1 MILRLIISHILLA
14 LLIRY
19 NPVFSTIHAY
29 LVWFFGLYLV
39 FKDSNANRIIILIG
53 YVIGSELLWRGFAT
67 NVFWEYGK
75 IITLFYLIIILSR
88 IGLNKNNNKIGIMY
102 VLLLLPSFFAIES
115 FNRTDLSHALLGPI
129 LMGISLTVFK
139 NIIIDRS
146 LLVKILMFSLMPII
160 SLLVITLISTL
171 IEGNYDYVSAYLHR
185 IETGGIGP
193 NQASNILGLGA
204 LFAFLIVHLGQ
215 QREKTIFQ
223 FLGIILII
231 QTVLTHSRGGFWNI
245 ILSIIIFY
253 FFQITSTKKKF
264 RLIAGTLPIVLTFY
278 YLIFPFL
285 DNISR
290 GSVISRF
297 SNADVSSREEI
308 LATEL
313 DAFRKN
319 PYFGI
324 GPGQS
329 RKYRLEN
336 YGNYRHSHTEYT
348 RLLAE
353 HGMFGVATLFILISL
368 IISII
373 KNKKGFYRSI
383 SLTILSWSLLF
394 MIHSATR
401 LAAPCFLFGFA
412 FSKFS
417 FNQMGEH
424 K

>member
-1 MILRLIISHILLA
+1 MI
-14 LLIRY
+14 
-19 NPVFSTIHAY
+19 
-29 LVWFFGLYLV
+29 
-39 FKDSNANRIIILIG
+39 
-53 YVIGSELLWRGFAT
+53 
-67 NVFWEYGK
+67 
-75 IITLFYLIIILSR
+75 FYR
-88 IGLNKNNNKIGIMY
+88 TGLNKNNEKIGIIY
-102 VLLLLPSFFAIES
+102 VLLLLPSLFAIES
-115 FNRTDLSHALLGPI
+115 FNRTDVSHALLGPI
-129 LMGISLTVFK
+129 LMGVSLTVFS
-139 NIIIDRS
+139 NIKINRS
-146 LLVKILMFSLMPII
+146 LLLKILTFSLMPIV
-160 SLLVITLISTL
+160 SLLLITLISTL

-193 NQASNILGLGA
+193 NQTSNILGLGA

-245 ILSIIIFY
+245 ILSILIFY

-297 SNADVSSREEI
+297 SDADLSSREEI

-324 GPGQS
+324 GPVNQ
-329 RKYRLEN
+329 
-336 YGNYRHSHTEYT
+336 GNTD
-348 RLLAE
+348 
-353 HGMFGVATLFILISL
+353 
-368 IISII
+368 
-373 KNKKGFYRSI
+373 
-383 SLTILSWSLLF
+383 
-394 MIHSATR
+394 
-401 LAAPCFLFGFA
+401 
-412 FSKFS
+412 
-417 FNQMGEH
+417 
-424 K
+424 

>member
-29 LVWFFGLYLV
+29 LVLFFGLYLV

-53 YVIGSELLWRGFAT
+53 YVIGSELLWRGFAKI
-67 NVFWEYGK
+67 VFWEYGK
-75 IITLFYLIIILSR
+75 IITLFYLIMIFYRTGLS
-88 IGLNKNNNKIGIMY
+88 KNNEKIGIIY
-102 VLLLLPSFFAIES
+102 VLLLLPSLFAIES
-115 FNRTDLSHALLGPI
+115 FNRTDVSHALLGPI
-129 LMGISLTVFK
+129 LMGVSLTVFS
-139 NIIIDRS
+139 NIKINRS
-146 LLVKILMFSLMPII
+146 LLLKILTFSLMPIV

-171 IEGNYDYVSAYLHR
+171 IEGNYDYVSAYLYR

-204 LFAFLIVHLGQ
+204 LFSFLIAHLCQ

-223 FLGIILII
+223 FIGIILII

-245 ILSIIIFY
+245 ILSIFTFY
-253 FFQITSTKKKF
+253 FFQITTTKKKF
-264 RLIAGTLPIVLTFY
+264 RLIAGTLPVIITLY

-297 SNADVSSREEI
+297 SDADLSSREEI

-336 YGNYRHSHTEYT
+336 FSNFRHSHTEYT

-353 HGMFGVATLFILISL
+353 HGIFGIATLFILLSL
-368 IISII
+368 IIRTI
-373 KNKKGFYRSI
+373 KNKNGFYRSI

-401 LAAPCFLFGFA
+401 LAAPCMLFGFA
-412 FSKFS
+412 FSR
-417 FNQMGEH
+417 FNFDQVGDL

>member
-1 MILRLIISHILLA
+1 MILRLIILHILLA

-29 LVWFFGLYLV
+29 LVLLFGLHLI
-39 FKDSNANRIIILIG
+39 FRDSNANRIIILLG

-75 IITLFYLIIILSR
+75 IITLFYLIMIFYR
-88 IGLNKNNNKIGIMY
+88 IGLNRNNKKIGIIY
-102 VLLLLPSFFAIES
+102 VLLLLPSLFAIES
-115 FNRTDLSHALLGPI
+115 FNRTDVSHALLGPI
-129 LMGISLTVFK
+129 LMGISLTVFT
-139 NIIIDRS
+139 NIRINK
-146 LLVKILMFSLMPII
+146 LLLIKILTFSLMPIV
-160 SLLVITLISTL
+160 SLLVISLISTL

-204 LFAFLIVHLGQ
+204 LFAFLIAQLSQ
-215 QREKTIFQ
+215 QKERNIFQ

-245 ILSIIIFY
+245 ILSIFVFY
-253 FFQITSTKKKF
+253 FFQITTTKKKF
-264 RLIAGTLPIVLTFY
+264 RLIVGTLPIILSFY

-290 GSVISRF
+290 GSIISRF
-297 SNADVSSREEI
+297 SDADLSSREEI
-308 LATEL
+308 LTTEL

-329 RKYRLEN
+329 RKYRLD
-336 YGNYRHSHTEYT
+336 NYRNYKHSHTEYT

-353 HGMFGVATLFILISL
+353 HGFFGVAALLIMLSL
-368 IISII
+368 IIGIVI
-373 KNKKGFYRSI
+373 NKKGFDRSF

-401 LAAPCFLFGFA
+401 LAAPCMLFGFA
-412 FSKFS
+412 FSRFNFS
-417 FNQMGEH
+417 RVGEL

>member
-1 MILRLIISHILLA
+1 M
-14 LLIRY
+14 
-19 NPVFSTIHAY
+19 
-29 LVWFFGLYLV
+29 
-39 FKDSNANRIIILIG
+39 
-53 YVIGSELLWRGFAT
+53 
-67 NVFWEYGK
+67 
-75 IITLFYLIIILSR
+75 
-88 IGLNKNNNKIGIMY
+88 
-102 VLLLLPSFFAIES
+102 
-115 FNRTDLSHALLGPI
+115 
-129 LMGISLTVFK
+129 
-139 NIIIDRS
+139 
-146 LLVKILMFSLMPII
+146 
-160 SLLVITLISTL
+160 
-171 IEGNYDYVSAYLHR
+171 
-185 IETGGIGP
+185 
-193 NQASNILGLGA
+193 
-204 LFAFLIVHLGQ
+204 
-215 QREKTIFQ
+215 
-223 FLGIILII
+223 
-231 QTVLTHSRGGFWNI
+231 
-245 ILSIIIFY
+245 
-253 FFQITSTKKKF
+253 
-264 RLIAGTLPIVLTFY
+264 PIVLTFY

-297 SNADVSSREEI
+297 SDADLSSREEI

-336 YGNYRHSHTEYT
+336 YGSYRHSHTEYT

-401 LAAPCFLFGFA
+401 LAAPCMLFGFA
-412 FSKFS
+412 FSR
-417 FNQMGEH
+417 FNFDQIGDI